1 MSEKIYGANV
11 LVEPKN
17 VEEQTQSG
25 IILTG
30 QKGKKQQVAKVVMIG
45 EGHMLNDG
53 TRVELPFEIG
63 DNVIVQQYAGT
74 QLDDDGQEYLIV
86 TESDVIDKVYE

>member
-1 MSEKIYGANV
+1 MIEKIYGANV

-30 QKGKKQQVAKVVMIG
+30 QKGKKQQVAKVIMIG

-53 TRVELPFEIG
+53 TRVALPFEIG

-74 QLDDDGQEYLIV
+74 QIADDGHEYLLV
-86 TESDVIDKVYE
+86 NERDVIAKVSE

>member
-1 MSEKIYGANV
+1 MIERIYGANV

-17 VEEQTQSG
+17 VEETTQSG

-30 QKGKKQQVAKVVMIG
+30 QKGKKQQVAKVMIG

-53 TRVELPFEIG
+53 TRVALPFEIG

-74 QLDDDGQEYLIV
+74 QIADDGHEYLLVNERDI
-86 TESDVIDKVYE
+86 IAKVSE